1 VSLMVTK
8 RATSALEPESFRAFG
23 VASWGGL
30 EHCPHMR
37 FFKFPIQFSRAG
49 FTLIELLVVISII
62 AILASL
68 AFPAVNGA
76 IDSARKAQA
85 KNAVVQIAVAVS
97 AYEMEYGKLPTNTGG
112 TVNQD
117 FIKALT
123 GEVTNQNP
131 RRIVFL
137 EAQEWKKGKGG
148 TNGVG
153 FCDPWNSATPYSI
166 ALDSDY
172 DNTINVSTN
181 GTPAGSVE
189 LRKKVGVW
197 NVTNNARFQV
207 RSWD

>member
-1 VSLMVTK
+1 MVTK
-8 RATSALEPESFRAFG
+8 RATSALELENICAFG
-23 VASWGGL
+23 VASGGGL
-30 EHCPHMR
+30 DHCPSMR

-112 TVNQD
+112 TVNPT
-117 FIKALT
+117 FINILAGLNDT
-123 GEVTNQNP
+123 ENP
-131 RRIVFL
+131 RKIVFL
-137 EAQEWKKGKGG
+137 ETQAWKKGKGG
-148 TNGVG
+148 TNTAG
-153 FCDPWNSATPYSI
+153 FCDPWNSSTPYSI
-166 ALDSDY
+166 ALDVGYS
-172 DNTINVSTN
+172 NQISVSTN
-181 GTPAGSVE
+181 GGAPGAVE